1 MDLYTGHI
9 WIRYGLYS
17 YIYIYIYISVRVMCV
32 CVCVDYQ
39 IAFAIGQI
47 EINIQQIVLLQYQLH
62 KLGLIFKQQYH
73 CMKAN
78 YMIASH
84 HHHIN
89 M

>member
-1 MDLYTGHI
+1 MY
-9 WIRYGLYS
+9 
-17 YIYIYIYISVRVMCV
+17 
-32 CVCVDYQ
+32 
-39 IAFAIGQI
+39 FAIGQI

-84 HHHIN
+84 HHHIHI
-89 M
+89 